1 MRERFVG
8 SHAEG
13 FDDLQGMAGFQPLF
27 FYASAE
33 LRCLMSVQLHEV
45 EVEGFEPFLYIPD
58 FRVDEN
64 AYATASLRQI
74 VGEAAYVAAGALPAD
89 EPHHVRREGFHLA
102 DVVRVAHAAYFN

>member
-1 MRERFVG
+1 
-8 SHAEG
+8 
-13 FDDLQGMAGFQPLF
+13 MAGFQPLF

-74 VGEAAYVAAGALPAD
+74 VRRRLTW
-89 EPHHVRREGFHLA
+89 RREPSQQMNPIMSGVRASTWRMLSASRMPHTLIRSGFIVL
-102 DVVRVAHAAYFN
+102 RFE